1 MSPVE
6 LSSKPARQSSL
17 RVLILAQRQQL
28 HNLATSV
35 VPFGR
40 PTIPKNTTAT
50 YTAPGREGV
59 EGSVVPLHGPS
70 PKILEFKTQ
79 YISER
84 LRLRRRGTEEESGGE
99 SNRVG
104 TEYAL

>member
-1 MSPVE
+1 MNLGRAGE
-6 LSSKPARQSSL
+6 
-17 RVLILAQRQQL
+17 ILATTDR
-28 HNLATSV
+28 SV
-35 VPFGR
+35 VLSGLQCN
-40 PTIPKNTTAT
+40 PKPQVKEQTAT
-50 YTAPGREGV
+50 YTAPGRKGV

-84 LRLRRRGTEEESGGE
+84 LRLRRRGTEEESGGD

>member
-1 MSPVE
+1 MNPR
-6 LSSKPARQSSL
+6 LARE
-17 RVLILAQRQQL
+17 ILATTDR
-28 HNLATSV
+28 SV
-35 VPFGR
+35 VLSGLQYNPKPRFKEHYRYLYGTGVEGR
-40 PTIPKNTTAT
+40 K
-50 YTAPGREGV
+50 GV

>member
-1 MSPVE
+1 MNPR
-6 LSSKPARQSSL
+6 LARE
-17 RVLILAQRQQL
+17 ILATTDRSADLSELQC
-28 HNLATSV
+28 N
-35 VPFGR
+35 
-40 PTIPKNTTAT
+40 PKPRFKEHTAI

-59 EGSVVPLHGPS
+59 ERSVVPLHGPS

>member
-1 MSPVE
+1 MNLGWAGE
-6 LSSKPARQSSL
+6 
-17 RVLILAQRQQL
+17 ILATTDR
-28 HNLATSV
+28 SV
-35 VPFGR
+35 DLSGLQYN
-40 PTIPKNTTAT
+40 PKPRFKEQTTT
-50 YTAPGREGV
+50 YTAPGWKGV
-59 EGSVVPLHGPS
+59 ERSVVPLHGPS